1 MKHKSYEMDMTTGNL
16 PRKILA
22 YALPFIATGTLQ
34 LLFNTAD
41 VIVVGRF
48 AGVQALAAVGST
60 SSLINLIINLFM
72 GLSVGVSVLVSQ
84 YYGANN
90 HKAVHETVHTAVCV
104 ATLCGLV
111 VGVFGI
117 VSAESLLYLMGSPN
131 DVRPLATQYLQIY
144 FAGAPFLLLYNF
156 GAAIL
161 RAVGDTKR
169 PLVFLSISGI
179 VNVLLNLLLVIV
191 FHMGVAGVAIATTTS
206 HFISAALILL
216 CLSRADSSYHLSVKN
231 LKIYKQKLLNM
242 IKIGLPA
249 GIQSSLF
256 SISNVLIQSTIN
268 SFESI
273 VMAGNAAAH
282 NIEGF
287 TYTAMNSVSQTA
299 LAFTG
304 QNIGA
309 KKYKNLKKIFLWCS
323 IYVTSIGL
331 LMGGA
336 SYVFSEPL
344 IRIFNN
350 DPVVIA
356 AGTTRLLYICV
367 PYFLIGLS
375 EVFVGM
381 LRGMGYSLLPM
392 SISVVGI
399 CGLRVVWI
407 YTIFRIFPTL
417 STVYLS
423 YPISWTLTGTIQVI
437 SLIIILRKFSK
448 HSKEGI

>member
-1 MKHKSYEMDMTTGNL
+1 MKQKTFEMDMTTGNL
-16 PRKILA
+16 PKKILA

-90 HKAVHETVHTAVCV
+90 HKGVHQTVHTAI
-104 ATLCGLV
+104 LISGICGVV
-111 VGVFGI
+111 VGIFGI
-117 VSAESLLYLMGSPN
+117 TAARTLLQWMGSPD
-131 DVRPLATQYLQIY
+131 DVINLATLYLQIY
-144 FAGAPFLLLYNF
+144 FVGAPFLLLYNF

-169 PLVFLSISGI
+169 PLLFLSISGV
-179 VNVLLNLLLVIV
+179 VNVVLNLVLVIV
-191 FHMGVAGVAIATTTS
+191 FHLGVAGVAIATTVS
-206 HFISAALILL
+206 HGLSAAFILL
-216 CLSRADSSYHLSVKN
+216 CLHGTEGSYHLSIKN
-231 LKIYKQKLLNM
+231 LKIYKDKLLNM
-242 IKIGLPA
+242 VKIGLPA

-268 SFESI
+268 SFGSV

-304 QNIGA
+304 QNIGG
-309 KKYKNLKKIFLWCS
+309 KKHENLKKVFLWCS
-323 IYVTSIGL
+323 IYVTVIGL
-331 LMGGA
+331 VMGGT
-336 SYVFSEPL
+336 SYLLANPL
-344 IRIFNN
+344 ISIFNS
-350 DPVVIA
+350 DPVVIE

-367 PYFLIGLS
+367 PYFLIGLC

-392 SISVVGI
+392 IVSVGGI

-407 YTIFRIFPTL
+407 YSVFLLFPTL
-417 STVYLS
+417 TTVYLS
-423 YPISWTLTGTIQVI
+423 YPISWIITGTIQAI
-437 SLIIILRKFSK
+437 CLLIILHKYSK